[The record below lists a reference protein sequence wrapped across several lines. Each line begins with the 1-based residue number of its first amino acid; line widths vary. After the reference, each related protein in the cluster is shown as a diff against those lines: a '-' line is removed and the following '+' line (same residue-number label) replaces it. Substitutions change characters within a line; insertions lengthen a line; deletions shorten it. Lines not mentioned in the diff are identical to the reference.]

1 MRMLED
7 HKKWMEDPEYKAAY
21 DGMAQEFSIAAALI
35 KARTEAGMTQED
47 VAKKLGV
54 TQPTVARMESGKNIS
69 LKTITR
75 YAKAVQKPITL
86 EILPA

>member
-1 MRMLED
+1 
-7 HKKWMEDPEYKAAY
+7 
-21 DGMAQEFSIAAALI
+21 
-35 KARTEAGMTQED
+35 

-54 TQPTVARMESGKNIS
+54 TQPSVARMESGKNIS

-86 EILPA
+86 KILPA